1 MKKEKMGMNLKK
13 VMVHIAA
20 AYMLV
25 LLAGCGQAKLPAG
38 FEEEEIRENAMK
50 AIEHF
55 NERDYES
62 IIEMGSGELKNSIT
76 EEQFAEASDPYLDK
90 RGEFQEIVKEVFA
103 GNTDKKTGE
112 SYGGVVM
119 IGEYEEGRIQF
130 TIGFNEDMELVQFLI
145 K

>member
-1 MKKEKMGMNLKK
+1 MKRQKMRMNLKK
-13 VMVHIAA
+13 VKVFIAA
-20 AYMLV
+20 ACMLGM
-25 LLAGCGQAKLPAG
+25 LSGCGNAKIPAG
-38 FEEEEIRENAMK
+38 FKEEEIRKNAME
-50 AIEHF
+50 AIGYF
-55 NERDYES
+55 NDRNYES
-62 IIEMGSGELKNSIT
+62 IIEMGSEELKNSIT
-76 EEQFAEASDPYLDK
+76 EEQFAAAGDPYLDK
-90 RGEFQEIVKEVFA
+90 RGSFQEIVKEVFA